1 MKPEDQAR
9 VDIDKMLAASG
20 WRIQDYG
27 DLNLGAA
34 RGIAVMEYPLGKD
47 AADYALFI
55 DRNPVGVIEAKKVG
69 WTLSGVTEQSEKYL
83 IGLHEKFPNAPCKP
97 PFSYETTGVETLFA
111 DRREPNYRS
120 RHVFTF
126 HTPDELS
133 AWLRE
138 EKPLRARLKEIP
150 PLNYQNLWACQDQ
163 AVRNLEESFAANRPR
178 ALIQMATG
186 SGKTFTAVTSIYR
199 LIKHTGAKRILFL
212 VDRGNLSR
220 QALREFQQYVTPDD
234 GRKFTELYNVQQLQS
249 QTIDPVAKVVISTVQ
264 RMYSILQG
272 EPEFDETK
280 EEFSEFEKRISEEPL
295 DVEYNSNIPINEFDF
310 IVIDECHRSIYNRWK
325 QVLDY
330 FDSFLIGLTAT
341 PSKHTIGFFNNN
353 QVMAYTHER
362 AVADGVNV
370 GYHVYRIRTG
380 ITEEGSQLQA
390 GEIVEKRD
398 RLTRIAQAEK
408 LDEDIEY
415 SPNQLDRDVVA
426 IDQIR
431 LVIRTFK
438 DKLPEIFPSRK
449 VVPKTLVFAKDDS
462 HAEDITKI
470 IREVFDE
477 GNEFCKKITYKTT
490 GEKPEDI
497 IASFRNSTYPRIA
510 VTVDMIATG
519 TDIRPLECILFMR
532 DVRSKLYFDQMKG
545 RGTRTIKPDDLM
557 SVTPDAKSKDHF
569 VIVDAV
575 GVCEHAMSD
584 THSLNRNLGASF
596 EQLLQATAE
605 GRANTDD
612 IESLAYRLARLDRKL
627 DKKEKEEIVKVSG
640 GLTIPQLV
648 NQLLDGIDTDKQ
660 VALAKDR
667 FKTDAPTK
675 QQIEQVSQESIK
687 QVSQLFDSAKMR
699 QTILDVKKRNEQ
711 IIDKISI
718 DRLIEAG
725 FVKEAKEHSQKIVE
739 NFKEF
744 LEKNKDELLAL
755 QILYSKP
762 YKIRELT
769 FNDIKEVASKIEM
782 PPYSLTPEELWAAYQ
797 QLEKSKVKDNPKKI
811 LTDLISIIRFAM
823 GKEEILVPFDEKV
836 TERFEKWL
844 VEQERSGRKFTQEQK
859 EWLVMIKDQIALS
872 ITASLDDMDDIPF
885 SQKGGRIKLY
895 KLFGNDYEKILQELH
910 EVLISQ

>member
-1 MKPEDQAR
+1 MKPEEQAR
-9 VDIDKMLAASG
+9 IDIDKMLEASE
-20 WRIQDYG
+20 WLIQDYG
-27 DLNLGAA
+27 ELNLGAT
-34 RGIAVMEYPLGKD
+34 RGIAVREYPLSKD
-47 AADYALFI
+47 SADYALFI
-55 DRNPVGVIEAKKVG
+55 DRNPVGVVEAKKVG

-83 IGLHEKFPNAPCKP
+83 AVLHEKFPNSPCKP

-111 DRREPNYRS
+111 DRREPSYRS
-120 RHVFTF
+120 RHVFAF

-138 EKPLRARLKEIP
+138 EKSLRARLKEIP
-150 PLNYQNLWACQDQ
+150 PLHYHNLWDCQEQ
-163 AVRNLEESFAANRPR
+163 AVKNLEESFAGNKPR

-186 SGKTFTAVTSIYR
+186 SGKTFTAVTFIYR
-199 LIKHTGAKRILFL
+199 LIKFAGAKKILFL
-212 VDRGNLSR
+212 VDRGNLAR
-220 QALREFQQYVTPDD
+220 QANREFQQYTTPDD

-249 QTIDPVAKVVISTVQ
+249 QTLDPVAKVVISTVQ

-272 EPEFDETK
+272 ESEFDETK

-295 DVEYNSNIPINEFDF
+295 DVKYNKNIPINEFDF

-330 FDSFLIGLTAT
+330 FDSFLVGLTAT

-353 QVMAYTHER
+353 QVMSYTHDR

-370 GYHVYRIRTG
+370 GYHVYRIRTD
-380 ITEEGSQLQA
+380 ITEKGGQLQA
-390 GEIVEKRD
+390 GEIIEKRD
-398 RLTRIAQAEK
+398 RLTRIEQAEK
-408 LDEDIEY
+408 LDEDIAY
-415 SPNQLDRDVVA
+415 TPNQLDRDIVVK
-426 IDQIR
+426 DQIR
-431 LVIRTFK
+431 LVIRTFR
-438 DKLPEIFPSRK
+438 DKLPEIFPSRT

-462 HAEDITKI
+462 HAEDITEI
-470 IREVFDE
+470 IRQEFHE
-477 GNEFCKKITYKTT
+477 GNDFCKKITYKTT

-497 IASFRNSTYPRIA
+497 IASFRNSTNPRIA

-545 RGTRTIKPDDLM
+545 RGTRTIKSDDLL

-584 THSLNRNLGASF
+584 THSLNRNLGVTF

-605 GRANTDD
+605 GRAGADQ

-627 DKKEKEEIVKVSG
+627 DKKEKEEIFKVSG
-640 GLTIPQLV
+640 GLTIPQLA
-648 NQLLDGIDTDKQ
+648 NKLLDGIDYDSQVSIAKQ
-660 VALAKDR
+660 K
-667 FKTDAPTK
+667 FNTETPTEK
-675 QQIEQVSQESIK
+675 QIEQISRESILE
-687 QVSQLFDSAKMR
+687 VSKLFDSAKMR

-718 DRLIEAG
+718 DTLISAG
-725 FVKEAKEHSQKIVE
+725 FVKEAKEHSLKIVE

-744 LEKNKDELLAL
+744 IEKNKDELLAL

-769 FNDIKEVASKIEM
+769 FNDIKEVASKIET
-782 PPYSLTPEELWAAYQ
+782 PPYNLTPEDLWSAYM
-797 QLEKSKVKDNPKKI
+797 QLEKSRVKDNPRKT

-823 GKEEILVPFDEKV
+823 GKEEILIPFDEKV
-836 TERFEKWL
+836 TTKFEKWL
-844 VEQERSGRKFTQEQK
+844 VEQENSGRKFTIEQK
-859 EWLVMIKDQIALS
+859 EWLVMIKDQIATS
-872 ITASLDDMDDIPF
+872 ITASIEDMDDIPF
-885 SQKGGRIKLY
+885 SQKGGRIKLH
-895 KLFGNDYEKILQELH
+895 KLFGDEYEKILSELH
-910 EVLISQ
+910 EVLVSQ